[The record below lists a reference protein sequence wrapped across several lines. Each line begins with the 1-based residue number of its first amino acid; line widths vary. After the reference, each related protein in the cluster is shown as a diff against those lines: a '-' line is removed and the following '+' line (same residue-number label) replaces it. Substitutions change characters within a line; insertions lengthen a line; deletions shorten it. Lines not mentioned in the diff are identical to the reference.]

1 MSLVTIPR
9 DNEGHEERDLKHVA
23 DAIKS
28 IRYGSV
34 LILVQNGKLIQVET
48 REKRR
53 FGLSENAKN
62 NHGGGV
68 N

>member
-9 DNEGHEERDLKHVA
+9 DNEGPEERDLKHIA

-34 LILVQNGKLIQVET
+34 LAVIQNGRLVQIEVK
-48 REKRR
+48 EKRR
-53 FGLSENAKN
+53 FDLAGNGKN
-62 NHGGGV
+62 KQAREV